1 MPRQLNALM
10 VPSLRKAFF
19 EGGSFPDGDH
29 AFDDHADHKNDSPV
43 SSVIGPAV
51 PDKIPGHPE
60 HNGDPYRHAY
70 GHPSR
75 AQLVDD
81 HSLI

>member
-51 PDKIPGHPE
+51 PRPMEHKTKRSEARVPISIPNYH
-60 HNGDPYRHAY
+60 
-70 GHPSR
+70 
-75 AQLVDD
+75 
-81 HSLI
+81 